1 MHERLRRRGVEFCTF
16 RGTPVCGRAR
26 AGLCTSFGSFAL
38 LVGQSAPGH
47 LGVAALVPL
56 RLAGGELPVRRAGGF
71 ILAGSAGSI
80 FLSTVSPPA
89 RCLSL
94 PQQRETK
101 QFSL

>member
-71 ILAGSAGSI
+71 W
-80 FLSTVSPPA
+80 
-89 RCLSL
+89 
-94 PQQRETK
+94 
-101 QFSL
+101 